1 MRFSPHAGTA
11 LHRSN
16 RSGPAVHFRHHAP
29 EQLPYA
35 VNRYLFEARRHYD
48 ILNDRLAGRSYML
61 GDAYTIVDMALW
73 GWARMVPFVMGDDAW
88 DQLPNVKRL
97 LDEISARPAAERVNT
112 LRERHAFKAELDEE
126 ARRNMFRHMFSE
138 NETRAA

>member
-1 MRFSPHAGTA
+1 
-11 LHRSN
+11 
-16 RSGPAVHFRHHAP
+16 
-29 EQLPYA
+29 
-35 VNRYLFEARRHYD
+35 
-48 ILNDRLAGRSYML
+48 ML